1 MNECEYTRSNSF
13 DVLYLQPALSS
24 VVVRYN
30 LPGEGTPKGFQSCIN
45 IGFMETSTVTLLNV
59 NGSVQEKWGE

>member
-1 MNECEYTRSNSF
+1 M
-13 DVLYLQPALSS
+13 SS

-45 IGFMETSTVTLLNV
+45 IGLMETSTVTLLNV
-59 NGSVQEKWGE
+59 NGLVQEKWGE